1 MPSTSLPASNPA
13 STRCLGAVLVLT
25 AALLCSGSA
34 FGWGRDG
41 HRIVALLAESGLTPQ
56 ARAEVDM
63 LLDGEAEPTLAAV
76 STWAD
81 EIRDTPDGRRS
92 SRWHWVNLSKDPPC
106 TYVPERDCKGGN
118 CVIGAIRAQAAL
130 LADRS
135 QADATRRNA
144 LKFLVHFVGDVHQ
157 PFHAGFGFDR
167 GGNGSQVQWQ
177 RQGTNLHALWDTPMV
192 KQAGLTPDVYAQQLS
207 GGPTLPTDATKSLAN
222 PEVEW
227 ALESCR
233 AITENALYPERRQIP
248 RSYMEK
254 NRPLAETRLRQAG
267 QRLARLL
274 NTALAKAPLSSTN

>member
-106 TYVPERDCKGGN
+106 TYVPERDCADGN
-118 CVIGAIRAQAAL
+118 CVIGAINSQLAI
-130 LADRS
+130 LADR
-135 QADATRRNA
+135 QRPLAERRDA
-144 LKFLVHFVGDVHQ
+144 LKFVVHFVGDVHQ
-157 PFHAGFGFDR
+157 PFHAGFADDR
-167 GGNGSQVQWQ
+167 GGNTTQLQFDRRGW
-177 RQGTNLHALWDTPMV
+177 NLHALWDSAMV
-192 KQAGLTPDVYAQQLS
+192 TQAGLSPADYASQLGNAPSLPADAAVYAPDQ
-207 GGPTLPTDATKSLAN
+207 AAA
-222 PEVEW
+222 W

-233 AITENALYPERRQIP
+233 AIGDNTLYPSGRFVGRGYLEQH
-248 RSYMEK
+248 
-254 NRPLAETRLRQAG
+254 RPLVEQRLRQAG
-267 QRLARLL
+267 ERLAAAL
-274 NTALAKAPLSSTN
+274 NDALAAQ